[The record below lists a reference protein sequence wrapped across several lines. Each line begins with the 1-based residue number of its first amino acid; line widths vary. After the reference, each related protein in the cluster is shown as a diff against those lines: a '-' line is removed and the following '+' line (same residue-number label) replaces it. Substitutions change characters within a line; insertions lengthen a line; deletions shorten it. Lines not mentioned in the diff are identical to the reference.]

1 MRWEKYLKV
10 IIMICLVTISI
21 GLASPVADISDVR
34 NLILSS
40 EKQVMSSQDMSA
52 FLTAHGFDAVA
63 KNGYT
68 ELLLTGKIY
77 KITPSADKP
86 GSYDTELIIQQCPN
100 TKMFEEDLVYLK
112 S

>member
-1 MRWEKYLKV
+1 MGWEKYLKA
-10 IIMICLVTISI
+10 IIAIGLVTTSIS
-21 GLASPVADISDVR
+21 LASPVADISDVM

-40 EKQVMSSQDMSA
+40 EKPVMSSQDMSA

-68 ELLLTGKIY
+68 ELVLTGKIY

-100 TKMFEEDLVYLK
+100 TKMYEEDQIYLK

>member
-1 MRWEKYLKV
+1 MGWEKYLKA
-10 IIMICLVTISI
+10 IIAICLVTTSI
-21 GLASPVADISDVR
+21 GLASPVADISDVM

-40 EKQVMSSQDMSA
+40 EKPVMSSLEMSA
-52 FLTAHGFDAVA
+52 FLTAHGFDASA

-68 ELLLTGKIY
+68 ELALTGKIY

-100 TKMFEEDLVYLK
+100 TKMYEEDQIYLK